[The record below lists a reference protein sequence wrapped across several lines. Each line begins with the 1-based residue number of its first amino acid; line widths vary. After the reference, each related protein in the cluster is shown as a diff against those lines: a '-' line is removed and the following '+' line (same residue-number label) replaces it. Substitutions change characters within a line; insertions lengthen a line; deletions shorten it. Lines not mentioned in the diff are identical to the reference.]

1 MSAAAAARLF
11 AVFAA
16 GYFLSYFL
24 RSANAVIAP
33 TLQRE
38 VGLSP
43 ADLGFMTGGFF
54 AAYAASQLPV
64 GLALDRFGP
73 RLVAGGLMA
82 LGALGCAVFA
92 IGNDLATLTVGRVL
106 LGVGLGS
113 VLLAGLK
120 AFSLW
125 WPPQRFATV
134 SGVYFA
140 TGSLGALA
148 AATPLALLEAAL
160 GWRTA
165 FWVFALAVLL
175 VTLLVLGATPR
186 GGGRAGQVDARSAAP
201 DPALRSD
208 LARLMLYGAAF
219 TGPVLAFQTLWAGP
233 LLFDVFGYDTLRT
246 GNLLLLLS
254 LGVTLGYAASGALA
268 DRFGLTRVSAAALLV
283 FALTQ
288 FLLAAQ
294 LAWTLPL
301 LLPLFGF
308 AGGHCILALSNA
320 RARVGASR
328 SGRATGTV
336 NAASI
341 GGVFALQWAVGVVV
355 GQAPD
360 PAAGFRWALL
370 ATGLVSLLAWAAYL
384 PLARRLR
391 GPPRRGPVVDQAND
405 ATAAG
410 SSS

>member
-1 MSAAAAARLF
+1 MLF
-11 AVFAA
+11 ASFAA

-33 TLQRE
+33 VLQAE
-38 VGLSP
+38 LALGP
-43 ADLGFMTGGFF
+43 ADLGFMTGTFF

-64 GLALDRFGP
+64 GLALDRLGP

-92 IGNDLATLTVGRVL
+92 VANDLATLTLGRVL

-125 WPPQRFATV
+125 WPPQRFATI
-134 SGVYFA
+134 SGVFFA

-148 AATPLALLEAAL
+148 AATPLALMEAAL
-160 GWRTA
+160 GWRNA
-165 FWVFALAVLL
+165 FWLFALVVSG
-175 VTLLVLGATPR
+175 VTLLVLMATPR
-186 GGGRAGQVDARSAAP
+186 GGGRPAGAAP
-201 DPALRSD
+201 SETPEAGLGTD
-208 LARLMLYGAAF
+208 LARLMLFGACF
-219 TGPVLAFQTLWAGP
+219 TGPILAFQTLWAGP
-233 LLFDVFGYDTLRT
+233 MLFDVFGYDALRT

-254 LGVTLGYAASGALA
+254 LGVTLGYASSGALA
-268 DRFGLTRVSAAALLV
+268 DRFGLARVSIAALGT
-283 FALTQ
+283 FALAQ
-288 FLLAAQ
+288 AALALLHEPS
-294 LAWTLPL
+294 LPW

-320 RARVGASR
+320 RRRMGSAR

-341 GGVFALQWAVGVVV
+341 AGVFALQWAIGALV
-355 GQAPD
+355 AALSE
-360 PAAGFRWALL
+360 PAAGYRVALFVTSGLSVLALL
-370 ATGLVSLLAWAAYL
+370 AYL
-384 PLARRLR
+384 PLARRV
-391 GPPRRGPVVDQAND
+391 GA
-405 ATAAG
+405 
-410 SSS
+410 

>member
-1 MSAAAAARLF
+1 MPPAVAARLF
-11 AVFAA
+11 AAFAA
-16 GYFLSYFL
+16 GYFLSYLL

-38 VGLSP
+38 VGLGP

-54 AAYAASQLPV
+54 AAYAVSQFPV

-73 RLVAGGLMA
+73 RVVAGGLMT

-92 IGNDLATLTVGRVL
+92 LGSDLATLTLGRVL

-134 SGVYFA
+134 SGVFFA

-160 GWRTA
+160 GWRAA
-165 FWVFALAVLL
+165 FWLFALAVLA
-175 VTLLVLGATPR
+175 VTAVVLSATPR
-186 GGGRAGQVDARSAAP
+186 GGGRSARSDAPRETADAALG
-201 DPALRSD
+201 AD
-208 LARLMLYGAAF
+208 LARLMLFGAAF

-233 LLFDVFGYDTLRT
+233 LLFDVFGYDTIRT

-268 DRFGLTRVSAAALLV
+268 DRFGLTRVSATALLA
-283 FALTQ
+283 FALLQ
-288 FLLAAQ
+288 LLLAA
-294 LAWTLPL
+294 LVPWTLPL
-301 LLPLFGF
+301 LLALFGF

-320 RARVGASR
+320 RARVGALR
-328 SGRATGTV
+328 SGRATGAV

-341 GGVFALQWAVGVVV
+341 AGVFALQWAIGVVV
-355 GQAPD
+355 GRTPDD
-360 PAAGFRWALL
+360 PAAGFRWALI
-370 ATGLVSLLAWAAYL
+370 ATGLVSLVAWAAYL

-391 GPPRRGPVVDQAND
+391 GERPAQGPQANE
-405 ATAAG
+405 ATASD
-410 SSS
+410 SSP

>member
-1 MSAAAAARLF
+1 
-11 AVFAA
+11 
-16 GYFLSYFL
+16 
-24 RSANAVIAP
+24 
-33 TLQRE
+33 
-38 VGLSP
+38 
-43 ADLGFMTGGFF
+43 MTGAFF

-64 GLALDRFGP
+64 GIALDRFGP
-73 RLVAGGLMA
+73 RLVAGGLMT

-92 IGNDLATLTVGRVL
+92 LGTELVTLTLGRVL

-148 AATPLALLEAAL
+148 AATPLALLESAL
-160 GWRTA
+160 GWRSA
-165 FWVFALAVLL
+165 FWLFALAVLA
-175 VTLLVLGATPR
+175 VTIVVLTITPR
-186 GGGRAGQVDARSAAP
+186 GGGRAGLAEDATAEP
-201 DPALRSD
+201 DPSLGVD
-208 LARLMLYGAAF
+208 LARLMLFGAAF

-233 LLFDVFGYDTLRT
+233 LLFDVFGYDALRT

-268 DRFGLTRVSAAALLV
+268 DRFGLTRVSAASLLAFALL
-283 FALTQ
+283 Q

-294 LAWTLPL
+294 LAWSLPL

-320 RARVGASR
+320 RRRIGANR
-328 SGRATGTV
+328 SGRATGLV

-341 GGVFALQWAVGVVV
+341 GGVFALQWGIGLVV
-355 GQAPD
+355 GAAPD

-370 ATGLVSLLAWAAYL
+370 ATGLVGVMAWAAYR
-384 PLARRLR
+384 PLALRL
-391 GPPRRGPVVDQAND
+391 GA
-405 ATAAG
+405 
-410 SSS
+410 